1 MIRLL
6 FEDLLSRFAL
16 GVIDV
21 SPASD
26 VLLASTFDDLMTC
39 ALQGLASCLGC
50 EPFCLV
56 IRFKF
61 V

>member
-1 MIRLL
+1 
-6 FEDLLSRFAL
+6 
-16 GVIDV
+16 
-21 SPASD
+21 
-26 VLLASTFDDLMTC
+26 MTC